1 MASMATPR
9 LSMTFPTRASHA
21 PTAATNRSSSTSS
34 STSFST
40 SSSSSRFHQ
49 RRADLRCTMT
59 RKVSTRLGA
68 TTTTTT
74 ETTKTTTMT
83 TKWEEAWRSVAEPT
97 VRVAYIDDDARA
109 SLRGALEASRLAE
122 ALEGIDGEVFLK
134 ATLSTSNP
142 DARAL
147 GLEEALLGRAA
158 ESKPLD
164 PALAAEAAAGV
175 ALLETDVC
183 DIVRSFGLVT
193 GRGGTRFMFTRS
205 VCRGPYKR
213 VNSPQKVKRDEK

>member
-21 PTAATNRSSSTSS
+21 PTAATNRSS

-74 ETTKTTTMT
+74 ET

-142 DARAL
+142 NARAL

-193 GRGGTRFMFTRS
+193 GREGTRFMFTRS

-213 VNSPQKVKRDEK
+213 VNSTQKVKRDEK